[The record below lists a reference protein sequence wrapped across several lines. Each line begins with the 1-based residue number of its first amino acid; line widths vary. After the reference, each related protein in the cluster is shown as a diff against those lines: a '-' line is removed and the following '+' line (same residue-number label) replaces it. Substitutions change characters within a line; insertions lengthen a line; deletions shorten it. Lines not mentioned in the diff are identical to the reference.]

1 VSTPGNKPPVAGV
14 KAGWGLHIELDCTK
28 PLEDSGRKTPSC
40 WYLITGAA
48 RSYGSYDL
56 KYCSNRSR
64 DDFSGILLNSP
75 MPESSQIALSTAGKD
90 RPDIAMPND
99 SGDAI
104 EYSARP
110 SDLFAQSV
118 VQPDGPLWI
127 SKADLHRTGLCQDN
141 LFVCGYALALTIN
154 A

>member
-1 VSTPGNKPPVAGV
+1 
-14 KAGWGLHIELDCTK
+14 
-28 PLEDSGRKTPSC
+28 
-40 WYLITGAA
+40 
-48 RSYGSYDL
+48 
-56 KYCSNRSR
+56 
-64 DDFSGILLNSP
+64 

-104 EYSARP
+104 EFSARP
-110 SDLFAQSV
+110 SDLFAQPV

-127 SKADLHRTGLCQDN
+127 SKADLHRTGLCHDN